1 MSIRDRDQ
9 ALTVTELTERIKGT
23 LETSFSSIWV
33 SGEISDIARPHSGHV
48 YLTLKD
54 GQSQIRGVMWRSVA
68 QQVPFEMKDGQAVL
82 CFGGIDVYGARG
94 TYQFVIRKVEPQGV
108 GSLQLAFQQ
117 LQLRLAAEGLF
128 DPDRKRSLPA
138 FPRRIGF
145 VTSPTGAAARDFLE
159 VASRRWPGVQIMII
173 PAQVQGAAAVRSIC
187 SGIIA
192 ANAVTPSLDVL
203 VIGRGGGSLE
213 DLWCFNEELVVRAI
227 AASSI
232 PTVSAVGHEI
242 DVTLADFAADVR
254 ALTPSAAAEMVVPDS
269 NQLHALL
276 NQLQKRMARLIRSR
290 VDLLNS
296 RLQSLSNRPVFA
308 RPLDRIHDQS
318 RRLDELDLR
327 LTRAMKNHL
336 ALSHNRLQK
345 TSATLS
351 ALSPVATLARGYSI
365 TTDKEGNALRSH
377 TQVQNGD
384 TLTTHLQAGQITSIV
399 TDRSA
404 HSVSNPTN

>member
-128 DPDRKRSLPA
+128 DPDRKRLLPP

-192 ANAVTPSLDVL
+192 ANAITPSLDVL

-254 ALTPSAAAEMVVPDS
+254 ALTPSAAAEIVVPDS

-276 NQLQKRMARLIRSR
+276 NQLQKRLIRLIRSR

-308 RPLDRIHDQS
+308 RPLDRVHDQA
-318 RRLDELDLR
+318 RRLDEIDLR

-336 ALSHNRLQK
+336 AFSQNRLQK
-345 TSATLS
+345 TSATLA

-365 TTDKEGNALRSH
+365 TTDKAGNALRSH

-384 TLTTHLQAGQITSIV
+384 TLTTHLQTGQVTSVV
-399 TDRSA
+399 TDRSEQ
-404 HSVSNPTN
+404 SVSNLTR